1 MHHSRITRTA
11 ATALAIGA
19 CLTPAAL
26 AQPDDPSR
34 GPVDTS
40 PATQTWRSPDAMDAA
55 DAAATAP
62 QPAAGTDGRSPDAK
76 DAADAAATAPQ
87 SDAGTD
93 ARSPDAKDAA
103 DGRNTAAAPEVVVLK
118 AADPPPAG
126 GFDVSDAGIGAGA
139 LLGVI
144 LLGLGG
150 ALLVTH
156 RRHGHRPAH

>member
-19 CLTPAAL
+19 CLTPGAL
-26 AQPDDPSR
+26 AQPDVPSR

-40 PATQTWRSPDAMDAA
+40 PVTLDWRSPDAMDAA

-76 DAADAAATAPQ
+76 DAAD
-87 SDAGTD
+87 G
-93 ARSPDAKDAA
+93 RS
-103 DGRNTAAAPEVVVLK
+103 TAAAPEVVVLE
-118 AADPPPAG
+118 AADPQPAG